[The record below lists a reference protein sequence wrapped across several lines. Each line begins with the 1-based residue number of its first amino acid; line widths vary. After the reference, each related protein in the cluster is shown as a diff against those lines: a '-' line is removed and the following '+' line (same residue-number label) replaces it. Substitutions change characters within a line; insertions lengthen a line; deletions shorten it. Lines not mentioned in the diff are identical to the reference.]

1 MFTKTNIAIAAAIM
15 FGSVSAALANDIDQ
29 SPSTAQSERE
39 WREYMGQ
46 RPGHLGNAGSAYGY
60 FGSTEQDDSRLSKKG
75 HNR

>member
-46 RPGHLGNAGSAYGY
+46 RPAHTGDAGGAYGY
-60 FGSTEQDDSRLSKKG
+60 FGSTENDFRSSKKG
-75 HNR
+75 HTR